1 MEIEPVQ
8 LMNQLLTQLTTKPLT
23 EIHPT
28 PFTGT
33 TTDNILDWIRNFDR
47 LAAHNVW
54 NDQKQLQVIP
64 VYLKDAALN
73 FYRSLPEQTK
83 TDINLLKAAL
93 RDRYHTQDRLY
104 DMCVKLHELRQGS
117 SLETYINDLDTLT
130 RHLELPEQ
138 QRIHY
143 FIFGLKRKLKQA
155 LLIQQPQRYNDAVTI
170 AKRKHH
176 FADTDSDTQL
186 LDLLQEIRNEVR
198 LKHTVIKQEPY
209 SAPIHDAHV
218 NQLQHEIT
226 QLQTDI
232 QSLKE
237 AINIPHTQYA
247 APLDTSPA
255 ALQQQLSKMKEDIK
269 HLQQMT
275 HPNTYPTSPGN
286 CRNFRTSDG
295 LVICRRCNQVW
306 HFARACSK
314 IVPPPRAPTHY
325 QNHQHNYVPPGP
337 SQHPWPSYTPNR
349 LSNQYSPR
357 PSYRSHAN
365 RDTYVGAME
374 KFQESNRDN
383 DLPMLPQNQLVNT
396 HYLNVLPTVT
406 CCPANAN

>member
-1 MEIEPVQ
+1 M
-8 LMNQLLTQLTTKPLT
+8 
-23 EIHPT
+23 
-28 PFTGT
+28 
-33 TTDNILDWIRNFDR
+33 
-47 LAAHNVW
+47 
-54 NDQKQLQVIP
+54 QVIP

-117 SLETYINDLDTLT
+117 SLETYINDFDTLT

-138 QRIHY
+138 QKIHY

-155 LLIQQPQRYNDAVTI
+155 LLIRQPQRYDDAVTI

-176 FADTDSDTQL
+176 FANTDSDTQL
-186 LDLLQEIRNEVR
+186 LDLLQEIRNEVS

-218 NQLQHEIT
+218 NQLQHDIT

-247 APLDTSPA
+247 APLDTIPA

-275 HPNTYPTSPGN
+275 HTNTYPTSPGN
-286 CRNFRTSDG
+286 YRNFRTSDG
-295 LVICRRCNQVW
+295 LVISDDVTKFGILHAHAQKTYHLQEHPHITRITNTTMSLLAPPNIHGRRTLPIASPINILHAVPIDHTPIETLMSELWKNSRNQTE
-306 HFARACSK
+306 
-314 IVPPPRAPTHY
+314 I
-325 QNHQHNYVPPGP
+325 
-337 SQHPWPSYTPNR
+337 
-349 LSNQYSPR
+349 
-357 PSYRSHAN
+357 
-365 RDTYVGAME
+365 TY
-374 KFQESNRDN
+374 
-383 DLPMLPQNQLVNT
+383 LPMLPQNQLVNT

-406 CCPANAN
+406 

>member
-1 MEIEPVQ
+1 MEPVQ
-8 LMNQLLTQLTTKPLT
+8 LMNQLLTQLTTKPST

-33 TTDNILDWIRNFDR
+33 AADNILDWLENFDR
-47 LAAHNVW
+47 IAAHSVW

-64 VYLKDAALN
+64 VYLKDTALN

-117 SLETYINDLDTLT
+117 SLETYINDFDTLT

-138 QRIHY
+138 QKIHY

-155 LLIQQPQRYNDAVTI
+155 LLIRQPQRYDDAVTI

-176 FADTDSDTQL
+176 FANTDSDTQL
-186 LDLLQEIRNEVR
+186 LDLLQEIRNEVS

-218 NQLQHEIT
+218 NQLQHDIT

-247 APLDTSPA
+247 APLDTIPA

-269 HLQQMT
+269 HLQQMKCL
-275 HPNTYPTSPGN
+275 NVYPTPPGYY
-286 CRNFRTSDG
+286 RSFRTTDG
-295 LVICRRCNQVW
+295 LVICRRRNQVG
-306 HFARACSK
+306 HFARVC
-314 IVPPPRAPTHY
+314 PGNLLPPRAPTYY
-325 QNHQHNYVPPGP
+325 QNH
-337 SQHPWPSYTPNR
+337 
-349 LSNQYSPR
+349 
-357 PSYRSHAN
+357 
-365 RDTYVGAME
+365 
-374 KFQESNRDN
+374 
-383 DLPMLPQNQLVNT
+383 
-396 HYLNVLPTVT
+396 
-406 CCPANAN
+406 